1 MNYEKHLEE
10 LDKFR
15 EILSNT
21 ISDLEGLGVEFG
33 NYMAQVEDM
42 RDDYD
47 ARSNM
52 DFDDGDHLTNKHK
65 KKYTDKNGDTIS
77 NATLITNRE
86 YEEEKQDTLRKIRLL
101 DPDYLEQF
109 VEEFQRLISDT
120 EE

>member
-65 KKYTDKNGDTIS
+65 KKYTDKNGDTIIET
-77 NATLITNRE
+77 AE
-86 YEEEKQDTLRKIRLL
+86 ML
-101 DPDYLEQF
+101 DKKKRTQILAGIK
-109 VEEFQRLISDT
+109 R
-120 EE
+120 

>member
-10 LDKFR
+10 LNKFR
-15 EILSNT
+15 EVLANT

-65 KKYTDKNGDTIS
+65 KKYTDKNGDTIIET
-77 NATLITNRE
+77 AE
-86 YEEEKQDTLRKIRLL
+86 ML
-101 DPDYLEQF
+101 DKKKRTQILAGIK
-109 VEEFQRLISDT
+109 R
-120 EE
+120 